1 MANLTKDRMLQAA
14 SRLLQT
20 RGYYGTGLN
29 DVLAESGAPRGSL
42 YFHFP
47 GGKGQL
53 ALEATRAAVEE
64 VTQATAKT
72 IAEAKTPGAA
82 LRTISE
88 RIAELMR
95 ATNYERSCPISPLI
109 HDGASDL
116 PALLD
121 LCREA
126 FDTWMGLMGEMLR
139 KSGLSANRAKTLS
152 LLCQTVFQGGAIV
165 SRTHHDDRMLLD
177 AIDEVA
183 RLIDEEVAKVSGQAK
198 EQRSTK
204 AARPGTAG

>member
-1 MANLTKDRMLQAA
+1 MANTTKDRMLQAA
-14 SRLLQT
+14 AKLLQT
-20 RGYYGTGLN
+20 RGYFGTGLN

-53 ALEATRAAVEE
+53 ALEATRAAVDE
-64 VTQATAKT
+64 VTLSTADI
-72 IAEAKTPGAA
+72 IANAETPGAA

-95 ATNYERSCPISPLI
+95 TTNYERSCPISPLVN
-109 HDGASDL
+109 DGADDL

-126 FDTWMGLMGEMLR
+126 FGVWMGLMEEMLL
-139 KSGLSANRAKTLS
+139 KAGLPADRAKALA
-152 LLCQTVFQGGAIV
+152 LLAQTVFQGGAIV
-165 SRTHHDDRMLLD
+165 SRAQQDERALLE
-177 AIDEVA
+177 ATEEVA
-183 RLIDEEVAKVSGQAK
+183 RLVDKEVA
-198 EQRSTK
+198 QR
-204 AARPGTAG
+204 A

>member
-1 MANLTKDRMLQAA
+1 MLHAA
-14 SRLLQT
+14 TRLLQT

-29 DVLAESGAPRGSL
+29 DILAESGAPRGSL

-47 GGKGQL
+47 DGKGQL
-53 ALEATRAAVEE
+53 ALEATRAAVDD
-64 VTQATAKT
+64 VTLATARI
-72 IAEAKTPGAA
+72 IAEAETPGAA

-95 ATNYERSCPISPLI
+95 CTNYERSCPISPLI
-109 HDGASDL
+109 HDGTNDL

-121 LCREA
+121 VCREA
-126 FDTWMGLMGEMLR
+126 FDTWMGLMEEMLL
-139 KSGLSANRAKTLS
+139 KSGLPADRAKALS
-152 LLCQTVFQGGAIV
+152 LLAQTVFQGGAIV

-183 RLIDEEVAKVSGQAK
+183 RLVDKEVADVS
-198 EQRSTK
+198 
-204 AARPGTAG
+204 

>member
-1 MANLTKDRMLQAA
+1 MVNLTKDRMLEAA
-14 SRLLQT
+14 TRLLQT
-20 RGYYGTGLN
+20 RGYFGTGLN

-53 ALEATRAAVEE
+53 ALEATRAAVDE
-64 VTQATAKT
+64 VTLATAKI
-72 IAEAKTPGAA
+72 IAEAETPGTA
-82 LRTISE
+82 LRAIAE

-95 ATNYERSCPISPLI
+95 TSNYQRSCPISPLI
-109 HDGASDL
+109 HDGTSDL

-126 FDTWMGLMGEMLR
+126 FDTWMDLIGKMLQE
-139 KSGLSANRAKTLS
+139 SGLPPVRAKTLS
-152 LLCQTVFQGGAIV
+152 LLAQTVFQGGAIV

-183 RLIDEEVAKVSGQAK
+183 RLIDKEVADI
-198 EQRSTK
+198 
-204 AARPGTAG
+204 P

>member
-14 SRLLQT
+14 TRLLQT
-20 RGYYGTGLN
+20 RGYFGTGLN

-53 ALEATRAAVEE
+53 ALEATRAAIDE
-64 VTQATAKT
+64 VTLATAQT
-72 IAEAKTPGAA
+72 IAESETPGAA
-82 LRTISE
+82 LRAISR
-88 RIAELMR
+88 RIADLMR
-95 ATNYERSCPISPLI
+95 TTDYERSCPISPLI
-109 HDGASDL
+109 YDGANDL

-126 FDTWMGLMGEMLR
+126 FDTWMALMEEMLHEA
-139 KSGLSANRAKTLS
+139 GLPPARAKTLS
-152 LLCQTVFQGGAIV
+152 LLAQTVFQGGAIV
-165 SRTHHDDRMLLD
+165 SRTHHDDQMLLG

-183 RLIDEEVAKVSGQAK
+183 RLIDK
-198 EQRSTK
+198 EI
-204 AARPGTAG
+204 AEIA

>member
-1 MANLTKDRMLQAA
+1 MASLTKDRMLQAA
-14 SRLLQT
+14 TRLLQS
-20 RGYYGTGLN
+20 RGYFGTGLN

-53 ALEATRAAVEE
+53 ALEATRAAVDE
-64 VTQATAKT
+64 VTLATAKT
-72 IAEAKTPGAA
+72 IAEAETPGTA
-82 LRTISE
+82 LRAISE
-88 RIAELMR
+88 RIADLMR
-95 ATNYERSCPISPLI
+95 ITNYERSCPISPLI
-109 HDGASDL
+109 HDGVNDL

-126 FDTWMGLMGEMLR
+126 FDTWMGLMEEMLL
-139 KSGLSANRAKTLS
+139 KSGLTSDRAKTLS
-152 LLCQTVFQGGAIV
+152 LLAQTVFQGGSIV

-183 RLIDEEVAKVSGQAK
+183 RLIDKEVADVS
-198 EQRSTK
+198 
-204 AARPGTAG
+204 

>member
-1 MANLTKDRMLQAA
+1 MANVTKDRMLQAA
-14 SRLLQT
+14 TRLLQT

-53 ALEATRAAVEE
+53 ALEATRAAVDD
-64 VTQATAKT
+64 VTLATAAT
-72 IAEAKTPGAA
+72 IAQAETPGAA
-82 LRTISE
+82 LKAISQ

-95 ATNYERSCPISPLI
+95 TTNYERSCPISPLI

-121 LCREA
+121 LCRKA
-126 FDTWMGLMGEMLR
+126 FDTWMGLMQEMLLE
-139 KSGLSANRAKTLS
+139 SGLQPHRARTLS
-152 LLCQTVFQGGAIV
+152 LLAQTVFQGGAIV
-165 SRTHHDDRMLLD
+165 SRTHHDERMLLD

-183 RLIDEEVAKVSGQAK
+183 RLIDDEVASAS
-198 EQRSTK
+198 R
-204 AARPGTAG
+204 

>member
-1 MANLTKDRMLQAA
+1 MANATKDRMLQAA
-14 SRLLQT
+14 TKLLQT

-53 ALEATRAAVEE
+53 ALEATRAAVDE
-64 VTQATAKT
+64 VTLATAAT
-72 IAEAKTPGAA
+72 IAEAETPGAA
-82 LRTISE
+82 LRTIAE

-95 ATNYERSCPISPLI
+95 TTDYERSCPISPLVQ
-109 HDGASDL
+109 DGANDL

-126 FDTWMGLMGEMLR
+126 FDTWMGLMREMLQ
-139 KSGLSANRAKTLS
+139 KAGLPPRRAKTLS
-152 LLCQTVFQGGAIV
+152 LLAQTVFQGGAIV
-165 SRTHHDDRMLLD
+165 SRSHHDERMLLD

-183 RLIDEEVAKVSGQAK
+183 RLIDREVASAS
-198 EQRSTK
+198 R
-204 AARPGTAG
+204 